1 MRRLLSILVLV
12 ILGLPAFGQT
22 TSFKACGDLS
32 YLDELEA
39 VGARFYDNGVQK
51 NAMTLLRDRGMNMVR
66 LRIWHTPDNGR
77 DGLQSTL
84 LMAKRIQSSGMEFML
99 DFHYSDYWADPGKQY
114 KPAAWE
120 NLNFTALRDSVRTY
134 SADVVQAL
142 VDQGT
147 PPSIVQVGNEITT
160 GMLWDE
166 GRVGGSFDNTS
177 QWGRFTSLVKAGV
190 EGVREAGG
198 DDVQVMIHIDRGGDA
213 AGVRW
218 FFDNLT
224 DFNVDF
230 DLIGLSYYPFWHGDL
245 DNLEAAIN
253 LAVSRYAKP
262 VMLVEIA
269 YPWTLQWFDS
279 QNNFVGSA
287 SQLTPGY
294 PATPEGQK
302 AMMEAIVQRVLA
314 LPNGMGIGVCYWS
327 PELWALPQYP
337 TAWENLAIFD
347 NNGEVLPAVDALNP
361 FFNVSTEPEAVP
373 DAFSLEVYPN
383 PMPAGSALN
392 VETGGIQMGTIKVFD
407 ILGRHVLEQDLRS
420 ESVLLPTDRLAPGSY
435 RIVIRNSDGA
445 TIASRPV
452 TILH

>member
-1 MRRLLSILVLV
+1 M
-12 ILGLPAFGQT
+12 
-22 TSFKACGDLS
+22 S

-51 NAMTLLRDRGMNMVR
+51 NAMAILKDHGMNMVR

-77 DGLQSTL
+77 DGLPATL
-84 LMAKRIQSSGMEFML
+84 LMAKRIQSAGMEFML

-120 NLNFTALRDSVRTY
+120 GLNFSVLRDSVRTY
-134 SADVVQAL
+134 SADVIQAL

-147 PPSIVQVGNEITT
+147 PPDIVQVGNEITT

-166 GRVGGSFDNTS
+166 GRVGGSFDTTS
-177 QWGRFTSLVKAGV
+177 QWGRFTSLVKAGI

-198 DDVQVMIHIDRGGDA
+198 EDIQIMIHIDRGGSA

-224 DFNVDF
+224 ARNVEY

-245 DNLEAAIN
+245 GDLEAAMDV
-253 LAVSRYAKP
+253 AVSRYEKP

-279 QNNFVGSA
+279 QNNFVGSS
-287 SQLTPGY
+287 SQLTPGF
-294 PATPEGQK
+294 PATPQGQK
-302 AMMEAIVQRVLA
+302 AMIEAIVQRVLN

-347 NNGEVLPAVDALNP
+347 NHGEVLPAVDALNP
-361 FFNVSTEPEAVP
+361 FFNVATEQEEMPR
-373 DAFSLEVYPN
+373 DQTLELYPN
-383 PMPAGSALN
+383 PLPRGAVLQLASDGQPIESVVVL
-392 VETGGIQMGTIKVFD
+392 D
-407 ILGRHVLEQDLRS
+407 LLGRVVQNAFI
-420 ESVLLPTDRLAPGSY
+420 PGQPGSLDTTDFPSGVY
-435 RIVIRNSDGA
+435 LLRARHGLGHLSERVLIVR
-445 TIASRPV
+445 
-452 TILH
+452 